1 MSPAF
6 SVKYLNS
13 LEPYMIDMTEA
24 FLRRMDNDI
33 EKTRGSGDYGIVDI
47 WALLQYLALVRIV

>member
-1 MSPAF
+1 
-6 SVKYLNS
+6 
-13 LEPYMIDMTEA
+13 MIDMTEA

-47 WALLQYLALVRIV
+47 WALLQYLALVRTCLT